1 MQKLRDRPIREK
13 ITFVIMLISGVV
25 LLLAFAA
32 LFCFQA
38 YTLKRH
44 SAHELAVVGEITAHN
59 CAPAVMFQDEGAAG
73 QILAGLKTMPQIV
86 AARLELRDQQRLA
99 FFGAV
104 RDELEIKAT
113 RLNSGFR
120 IDGNRILLAQPV
132 MLDGKRGGTLYL
144 LADLQAMTSQLLK
157 LYGGIFALVLAASL
171 FLAFLLSRQFLRF
184 ITNPILRLAGTTR
197 TIADHKDYSVRA
209 DKVCGDEVGIL
220 TDAFNQMLA
229 QIQSQDNALQGAQR
243 ELREQVNALQREIG
257 ERQRAEAAHDRL
269 TAILE
274 ATPDIVI
281 SADPNGSALYL
292 NSAGRQILGLGQEKD
307 ITGLKTLDFHPDWA
321 REIILREGL
330 PTAVQ
335 NGSWAGETAILTS
348 ADRVV
353 YVSQV
358 LIAHKNSEGEPEYFS
373 SVMRDMSERRQ
384 AEEALRYSQQKLLET
399 SRLAGMAEVAT
410 GVLHNVGNVLNSVNV
425 SAGLVVEKL
434 RRSKV
439 SKLGKAAALLIE
451 RNGDLGDYLTHDP
464 SGQRL
469 PGYLTKLSQ
478 YLVEENIQLLSEVD
492 LLARNIEHIK
502 EVVAVQ
508 QSYAKVSGVF
518 ENLHAAELV
527 EDSIAMNIG
536 AFERHGVTLE
546 RRFSPSPAVRVDRH
560 RVLQILINLLRNAKY
575 ALDDVQRIDKR
586 ITVSIAPVGEKS
598 VHVVVKDNGIG
609 ISPENLAL
617 VFSHG
622 FTTRE
627 NGHGFGLHSGA
638 LAAQEMGGSLRAESL
653 GVRRGATFTLELP
666 VASDS

>member
-13 ITFVIMLISGVV
+13 ITFVIMLIAGVV

-104 RDELEIKAT
+104 RDELEIRSAG
-113 RLNSGFR
+113 LNSGFR

-184 ITNPILRLAGTTR
+184 ITNPILRLAGTAR

-209 DKVCGDEVGIL
+209 DKVCGDEVGSL

-425 SAGLVVEKL
+425 SAGVVVEKL

-439 SKLGKAAALLIE
+439 SKLGKAAALLTE

-469 PGYLTKLSQ
+469 PGYLTKLSE
-478 YLVEENIQLLSEVD
+478 YLVEENTQLLNEVD

-518 ENLHAAELV
+518 ENLQADQLV

-546 RRFSPSPAVRVDRH
+546 RKFSPSPPVRVDRH

-586 ITVSIAPVGEKS
+586 ITVSIAPVDEKS
-598 VHVVVKDNGIG
+598 VQIVVKDNGIG
-609 ISPENLAL
+609 ISPENLSL

-666 VASDS
+666 VASD